1 MRAASSG
8 YSQLKGETN
17 SKELRGQGA
26 ANTVTVL
33 NATELFTFEWSLAGT
48 SVVVWG
54 LRLHA
59 PNTGGLGLIPDQGT
73 RSHVPH

>member
-48 SVVVWG
+48 LLVVKT
-54 LRLHA
+54 LHSQCRGHGFDCWSG
-59 PNTGGLGLIPDQGT
+59 N
-73 RSHVPH
+73 